1 MSAGIDCQTHLLQ
14 HCEAALAMFESYMQ
28 AVFFLQGCNV
38 SKMLVIPHGWKPSL
52 LILPYE
58 LSGSDQISCYQ
69 HPLLQNEIPSC
80 VGRIK

>member
-14 HCEAALAMFESYMQ
+14 HHEEALAMFEAYMQ

-38 SKMLVIPHGWKPSL
+38 SKMLLIPHGWKPSL

-58 LSGSDQISCYQ
+58 FSGSDQISCYQ
-69 HPLLQNEIPSC
+69 HPFSKTRYPA
-80 VGRIK
+80 V